1 MPLSWNEIRTNAI
14 AFSKEWADDSSEDAE
29 AKSFWDDFFR
39 VFGVPRRRVA
49 VYERLVSKAGGKA
62 GFIDLYWPKVLIAEH
77 KSRGKSLDRAFDQAI
92 DYFPGLA
99 ATEFPQYVVVSDFAR
114 IRLTNLETDE
124 ELEFALKDFH
134 KHVTSFG
141 FIAGYKTRIFREQ
154 DQVNVQAAQKL
165 AELHDAL
172 EKVGYSG
179 HELEVYLVRLLFCLF
194 ADDTGI
200 FVPRDSFDDY
210 IRSRTSEDGSDL
222 AARLTE
228 LFFILDRPVEK
239 RLKNIDEQL
248 GQFPY
253 VNGHL
258 FKETLSPASFDRKMR
273 DKLLACCDLD
283 WGSISPA
290 IFGSLFQGIMDKQKR
305 RNLGAHYTSEKNI
318 LKVIQSLFMDN
329 LRAEFDRVKTQ
340 PGKLKAFHDK
350 LAGLNFFDPACGCGN
365 FLVISYREVRLLE
378 LEVIKRLYAKET
390 QQLSM
395 DVVDKYVKVNVDQ
408 FHGIEIE
415 EWPAQIARVAMWL
428 IDHQMNILVGE
439 AFGQA
444 LVRIPLVKSANV
456 VNGDALAL
464 DWNSVVPANKC
475 SFILGNPPFVGAK
488 LMQDDQRAQME
499 VVFKGVKNAGLLDYV
514 SAWYLKCA
522 DYIKDT
528 DIACGLVST
537 NSVTQGEQPGVLWPE
552 LWRRNIQI
560 HFAHRTFRWTNE
572 AKGKAAV
579 HCVIIGFGCQPPSG
593 KKVLY
598 EYDYVGGDAHAT
610 TVSNINPYLVDAD
623 DLVLSNRSTPLV
635 SGIPQ
640 LGIGN
645 KPIDGGYLL
654 LSPDE
659 KRALLAAEPAAASLL
674 YRWYG
679 ADEFLNGV
687 ERWVVYVGNTSP
699 TALKSLTKVREL
711 LDRVRKFRLGQI
723 DAKNGRKAKGGESSR
738 ALAGTP
744 GKFHV
749 ENIPTKQYLVIP
761 RHSTELR
768 GMIPMDFVD
777 PSILSGDANL
787 ISEDADVRHFGILQS
802 AMHQA
807 WMRIVCGRIKSD
819 YRYSQGIVY
828 NNFPWPVDATT
839 AQMMAIGDAAEEV
852 LKTRKHF
859 KGSSLAD
866 MYDPLSIPPALV
878 KAHQALDRAVDAAY
892 VPSGGK
898 KTWKSD
904 AERVAFLFRM
914 YTKLDS
920 LFVVHAKK
928 ARVAAKKAACAPL
941 ARSV

>member
-1 MPLSWNEIRTNAI
+1 
-14 AFSKEWADDSSEDAE
+14 
-29 AKSFWDDFFR
+29 
-39 VFGVPRRRVA
+39 
-49 VYERLVSKAGGKA
+49 
-62 GFIDLYWPKVLIAEH
+62 
-77 KSRGKSLDRAFDQAI
+77 
-92 DYFPGLA
+92 
-99 ATEFPQYVVVSDFAR
+99 
-114 IRLTNLETDE
+114 
-124 ELEFALKDFH
+124 
-134 KHVTSFG
+134 
-141 FIAGYKTRIFREQ
+141 
-154 DQVNVQAAQKL
+154 
-165 AELHDAL
+165 
-172 EKVGYSG
+172 
-179 HELEVYLVRLLFCLF
+179 
-194 ADDTGI
+194 
-200 FVPRDSFDDY
+200 
-210 IRSRTSEDGSDL
+210 
-222 AARLTE
+222 
-228 LFFILDRPVEK
+228 
-239 RLKNIDEQL
+239 
-248 GQFPY
+248 
-253 VNGHL
+253 
-258 FKETLSPASFDRKMR
+258 
-273 DKLLACCDLD
+273 
-283 WGSISPA
+283 
-290 IFGSLFQGIMDKQKR
+290 MDKKKR

-318 LKVIQSLFMDN
+318 LKVIQPLFIDD
-329 LRAEFDRVKTQ
+329 LRAEFDRLKTQ
-340 PGKLKAFHDK
+340 PGKLKAFHEK
-350 LAGLNFFDPACGCGN
+350 LASLNFFDPACGCGN

-378 LEVIKRLYAKET
+378 LDVIKRLYAKQM

-428 IDHQMNILVGE
+428 IDHQMNVLVGE

-456 VNGDALAL
+456 VHGNALKM
-464 DWNSVVPANKC
+464 DWNSVVPATKC

-488 LMQDDQRAQME
+488 LMDDDQRAQME
-499 VVFKGVKNAGLLDYV
+499 VIFKGVKNAGLLDYV

-528 DIACGLVST
+528 DIKCGLVST
-537 NSVTQGEQPGVLWPE
+537 NSVTQGEQPGALWPE
-552 LWRRNIQI
+552 LWRRDIQI

-579 HCVIIGFGCQPPSG
+579 HCVIIGFGNKPPSG

-598 EYDYVGGDAHAT
+598 EYDDVGGNAHAT

-623 DLVLSNRSTPLV
+623 DVVLSNRSRPLV

-654 LSPDE
+654 LSPAE
-659 KRALLAAEPAAASLL
+659 NKALLAAEPAASSLL

-699 TALKSLTKVREL
+699 AALRSLTKVREL
-711 LDRVRKFRLGQI
+711 LDKVRKFRLGQI
-723 DAKNGRKAKGGESSR
+723 DAKSGRKAKGGESSL

-749 ENIPTKQYLVIP
+749 ENIPTKRYLLIP
-761 RHSTELR
+761 RHSTEAR

-787 ISEDADVRHFGILQS
+787 ISEDAEVRHFGVLQS

-828 NNFPWPVDATT
+828 NNFPWPVDATDSQKT
-839 AQMMAIGDAAEEV
+839 AIADAAKEV
-852 LKTRKHF
+852 LKTRKQF
-859 KGSSLAD
+859 IGSSLAD
-866 MYDPLSIPPALV
+866 LYDPLSIPPALV

-892 VPSGGK
+892 VPSGGR

-904 AERVAFLFRM
+904 AERVAFLFGL

-920 LFVVHAKK
+920 LFAVPVKK
-928 ARVAAKKAACAPL
+928 AKAPTKKSASVVLAKAAHP
-941 ARSV
+941 

>member
-1 MPLSWNEIRTNAI
+1 MPLSWNEIRSNAI
-14 AFSKEWADDSSEDAE
+14 AFSKEWADDASEDAE

-49 VYERLVSKAGGKA
+49 VYEKLVSKAGGKA
-62 GFIDLYWPKVLIAEH
+62 GYIDLFWPKILIAEH
-77 KSRGKSLDRAFDQAI
+77 KSRGKNLDRAFDQAI

-99 ATEFPQYVVVSDFAR
+99 TTEFPQYVVVSDFER

-124 ELEFALKDFH
+124 DSEFLLKDFH

-141 FIAGYKTRIFREQ
+141 FIAGYKARTFKEQ
-154 DQVNVQAAQKL
+154 DQVNVEAAQKL
-165 AELHDAL
+165 ADLHDAL

-228 LFFILDRPVEK
+228 LFFILNRPVDK

-258 FKETLSPASFDRKMR
+258 FEETLSPASFDRKMR

-290 IFGSLFQGIMDKQKR
+290 IFGSLFQGIMDKKKR

-318 LKVIQSLFMDN
+318 LKVIQSLFLDE
-329 LRAEFDRVKTQ
+329 LHAEFDRVKTQ
-340 PGKLKAFHDK
+340 PGKLRAFHEK
-350 LAGLNFFDPACGCGN
+350 LSELNFFDPACGCGN
-365 FLVISYREVRLLE
+365 FLVISYREIRLLE
-378 LEVIKRLYAKET
+378 LEVIKRLYAKEM

-408 FHGIEIE
+408 FHGIELE

-428 IDHQMNILVGE
+428 IDHQMNVLVGE

-456 VNGDALAL
+456 VKDNALEL
-464 DWNSVVPANKC
+464 DWTSVVPASKC

-488 LMQDDQRAQME
+488 LMDENQRAQMDA
-499 VVFKGVKNAGLLDYV
+499 VFMGVKNAGLLDYV

-522 DYIKDT
+522 EYIKGT
-528 DIACGLVST
+528 EITCGLVST

-552 LWRRNIQI
+552 LWRRNIQV
-560 HFAHRTFRWTNE
+560 HFAHRTFRWTSE

-579 HCVIIGFGCQPPSG
+579 HCVIIGFGNQPPRG
-593 KKVLY
+593 KKVLF
-598 EYDYVGGDAHAT
+598 EYDDVGGDAHAT
-610 TVSNINPYLVDAD
+610 TVSNINPYLVDAAD
-623 DLVLSNRSTPLV
+623 VVLSNRSTPLV

-659 KRALLAAEPAAASLL
+659 KKKLLAAEPAAACLIF
-674 YRWYG
+674 RWYG
-679 ADEFLNGV
+679 ADEFLNGS
-687 ERWVVYVGNTSP
+687 ERWIVYVGNTSP
-699 TALKSLTKVREL
+699 TVLRSLPKVRQL
-711 LDRVRKFRLGQI
+711 LDQVRKFRLGEI

-744 GKFHV
+744 GRFHV
-749 ENIPTKQYLVIP
+749 ENIPTKKYLLIP
-761 RHSTELR
+761 RHSTVVR

-787 ISEDADVRHFGILQS
+787 ISEDAGVRHFGVLQS
-802 AMHQA
+802 NMHQA
-807 WMRIVCGRIKSD
+807 WMRLVCGRIKSD

-828 NNFPWPVDATT
+828 NNFPWPGDATP
-839 AQMMAIGDAAEEV
+839 AQWKAIENAAEEV
-852 LKTRKHF
+852 LKIRKQF
-859 KGSSLAD
+859 IGASLAD
-866 MYDPLSIPPALV
+866 LYDPITIKATLV
-878 KAHQALDRAVDAAY
+878 NAHRALDRAVDAAY
-892 VPSGGK
+892 LPSGGK
-898 KTWKSD
+898 KGWVSD
-904 AERVAFLFRM
+904 AERVAFLFGM
-914 YTKLDS
+914 FEKLSS
-920 LFVVHAKK
+920 LFA
-928 ARVAAKKAACAPL
+928 VAAKKTKAAS
-941 ARSV
+941 RYVSDVSISK